1 MNKLL
6 ILSKKS
12 CGPCQA
18 LKMFINTLNDECQ
31 EKVKIISDETVTL
44 NELYEEMKKVES
56 YAFPTLVLISDDS
69 SKIVNGFGAQTALL
83 IKNHLSCF

>member
-1 MNKLL
+1 MNKLV

-18 LKMFINTLNDECQ
+18 LKTFISTLNEECQ
-31 EKVKIISDETVTL
+31 ANVEIISDETVTL
-44 NELYEEMKKVES
+44 NELYEEMKKIES
-56 YAFPTLVLISDDS
+56 YSFPTLLFHSNDS
-69 SKIVNGFGAQTALL
+69 TKTVNGFGPQTAFL

>member
-18 LKMFINTLNDECQ
+18 LKNFINTLDEKCR
-31 EKVKIISDETVTL
+31 ENITIISDETVTL
-44 NELYEEMKKVES
+44 NELYDEMKKIES
-56 YAFPTLVLISDDS
+56 YSFPTLLFNNGDTTRI
-69 SKIVNGFGAQTALL
+69 INGFGPQTASI
-83 IKNHLSCF
+83 IKNYLSCS

>member
-18 LKMFINTLNDECQ
+18 LKQFISTLNDECQ
-31 EKVKIISDETVTL
+31 ENVQIISDETVTL
-44 NELYEEMKKVES
+44 NELYEEMKKIES
-56 YAFPTLVLISDDS
+56 YSFPTLVLTTDNS
-69 SKIVNGFGAQTALL
+69 SKIVNGFGPQTALL